1 VDRDARRR
9 WDSQPIVA
17 GRCSSHDAFV
27 ARLLILWNRPSHL
40 TADDAE
46 RWAQDEVRS
55 LLGDDS
61 VAGAALTRLESA
73 SPRYGGDWEWLVE
86 LEVTG
91 PARDCVERGA
101 CAGWLADMRLLGMR
115 PAVVLV
121 GEGVGLEGEG
131 G

>member
-1 VDRDARRR
+1 M
-9 WDSQPIVA
+9 VA
-17 GRCSSHDAFV
+17 ARCSSHDPFV

-46 RWAQDEVRS
+46 RWAQAEVRS

-73 SPRYGGDWEWLVE
+73 SPRYGRDWHWLVE

-91 PARDCVERGA
+91 PVRDCVEQGV

-115 PAVVLV
+115 PTVVLA
-121 GEGVGLEGEG
+121 GEDIGLEGEG
-131 G
+131 D

>member
-1 VDRDARRR
+1 M
-9 WDSQPIVA
+9 VA
-17 GRCSSHDAFV
+17 ARCSVHDAFV

-55 LLGDDS
+55 LLADDF
-61 VAGAALTRLESA
+61 VASAALTRLESA
-73 SPRYGGDWEWLVE
+73 APRYGRDWRWLVE

-91 PARDCVERGA
+91 PVRDYVEHGA

-115 PAVVLV
+115 PVVVLAA
-121 GEGVGLEGEG
+121 EGVGLEGEEG
-131 G
+131 